1 MPASITRSTRAWTVT
16 RKRSSS
22 GSKEGGGVESAVMQ
36 AVQLSIVNGGYAA
49 AVREALSR
57 SCAWHVETVDQPDP
71 SQKCV
76 LVLDESAFARLP
88 LPLSN
93 PERVVL
99 ITRKDPQLLA
109 QAWEVGIVS
118 VVSDEDP
125 ISTVL
130 LAIMAAAL
138 RVAKSSAAAVSS
150 AISPT
155 AVCTSAPI
163 APQHRTSGSKRCKTQ

>member
-1 MPASITRSTRAWTVT
+1 
-16 RKRSSS
+16 
-22 GSKEGGGVESAVMQ
+22 
-36 AVQLSIVNGGYAA
+36 
-49 AVREALSR
+49 
-57 SCAWHVETVDQPDP
+57 
-71 SQKCV
+71 V

-109 QAWEVGIVS
+109 QAWEAGIVS

-138 RVAKSSAAAVSS
+138 RVAKSHAAADSGGIPPSCGSSS
-150 AISPT
+150 AG
-155 AVCTSAPI
+155 I
-163 APQHRTSGSKRCKTQ
+163 APPPKVSGSKRCKTQ